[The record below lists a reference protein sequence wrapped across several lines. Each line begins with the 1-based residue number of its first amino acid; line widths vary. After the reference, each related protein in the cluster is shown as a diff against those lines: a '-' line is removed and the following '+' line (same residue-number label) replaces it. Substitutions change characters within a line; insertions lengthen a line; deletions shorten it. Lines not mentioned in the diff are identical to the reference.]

1 MKTGMIVP
9 VGLRKF
15 TAFLLTLTAYCGLFI
30 IVIISD
36 KIGSESIPSFAFQ
49 LGMGLAAITGLFYAG
64 NVAAK
69 KVGNDS

>member
-1 MKTGMIVP
+1 MKTQIIP
-9 VGLRKF
+9 VGMRKF
-15 TAFLLTLTAYCGLFI
+15 TAFLLTLAAYCVLFL
-30 IVIISD
+30 IVVNCD
-36 KIGSESIPSFAFQ
+36 KINGENIPSFAFQ